1 MHCLLMA
8 SYVTHII
15 LHILLNECTYMI
27 IQVHYIHDIHYIHL
41 YYTQYKDIIH
51 NGIWKIPTFHVQAL
65 EVALSV

>member
-1 MHCLLMA
+1 MA

-27 IQVHYIHDIHYIHL
+27 IHVHKYMIYIYI
-41 YYTQYKDIIH
+41 YIYIYSIQYKDIIH